1 MPSIRNVLGDDSQL
15 YENIIKKVNFNL
27 RCCIPGVIQQYDP
40 KTNTAS
46 IQPAIREE
54 IVNEDNTVQYMNLP
68 ILVNVPII
76 FPSCSIGSIKMLL
89 KRGDE
94 CLVLFSDLSIDNF
107 WKYANV
113 QNPIEVRRHDLSDGI
128 AIPCVLSQPNTKPF
142 NGTGMEITSEDS
154 KISITKD
161 GITFSDKNGTI
172 TLEQMIKL
180 LSHVHQDSTG
190 KLTSQPIYWGE

>member
-54 IVNEDNTVQYMNLP
+54 IVNEDNTVQYINLP

-89 KRGDE
+89 KQGDE

-128 AIPCVLSQPNTKPF
+128 AIPCVLSQPNTKQF
-142 NGTGMEITSEDS
+142 NGTGIEITSGVS
-154 KISITKD
+154 KISITNN
-161 GITFSDKNGTI
+161 GITFSDQNGTI
-172 TLEQMIKL
+172 TLEQIIRL
-180 LSHVHQDSTG
+180 LRHKHKDSMGGTTG
-190 KLTSQPIYWGE
+190 LPEY

>member
-54 IVNEDNTVQYMNLP
+54 IVNEDNTVQYINLP

-89 KRGDE
+89 KQGDE

-142 NGTGMEITSEDS
+142 NGTGMEITSGGS
-154 KISITKD
+154 KISITND
-161 GITFSDKNGTI
+161 GITFTDQNGTI
-172 TLEQMIKL
+172 TLEQIIRL
-180 LSHVHQDSTG
+180 LRHKHKDSMGGTTG
-190 KLTSQPIYWGE
+190 LPEY

>member
-89 KRGDE
+89 KQGDE

-128 AIPCVLSQPNTKPF
+128 AIPCVLSQPNTKQF
-142 NGTGMEITSEDS
+142 NGTGVEITSGES
-154 KISITKD
+154 KISITNN
-161 GITFSDKNGTI
+161 GITFTDQNGTI
-172 TLEQMIKL
+172 TLEQIIRL
-180 LSHVHQDSTG
+180 LRHKHKDSMGGTTG
-190 KLTSQPIYWGE
+190 LPEY

>member
-89 KRGDE
+89 KQGDE

-142 NGTGMEITSEDS
+142 NGTGVEITSGGS
-154 KISITKD
+154 KISITND
-161 GITFSDKNGTI
+161 GIKFSDQNGTI
-172 TLEQMIKL
+172 TLEQIIRL

-190 KLTSQPIYWGE
+190 KLTSQPIY

>member
-27 RCCIPGVIQQYDP
+27 RCCIPGVIQQYDH

-54 IVNEDNTVQYMNLP
+54 IVNEDNTVQYINLP

-89 KRGDE
+89 KQGDE

-142 NGTGMEITSEDS
+142 NGTGMEITSGAA
-154 KISITKD
+154 KISITND
-161 GITFSDKNGTI
+161 GIKFSDQNGTI
-172 TLEQMIKL
+172 TLEQIIRL
-180 LSHVHQDSTG
+180 LRHKHKDSMGGTTG
-190 KLTSQPIYWGE
+190 LPEY

>member
-89 KRGDE
+89 KQGDE

-128 AIPCVLSQPNTKPF
+128 AIPCVLSQPNTKQF
-142 NGTGMEITSEDS
+142 NGTGMEITCGAA
-154 KISITKD
+154 KIKMQD
-161 GITFSDKNGTI
+161 DEITFYNSYGSV
-172 TLEQMIKL
+172 TLDQMIRIMN
-180 LSHVHQDSTG
+180 HVHTAPAMGGKTTG
-190 KLTSQPIYWGE
+190 PEYG

>member
-89 KRGDE
+89 KQGDE

-128 AIPCVLSQPNTKPF
+128 AIPCVLSQPNTKQF
-142 NGTGMEITSEDS
+142 NGTGLEITSGNS
-154 KISITKD
+154 KISITND
-161 GITFSDKNGTI
+161 GIKFTDQNGTI
-172 TLEQMIKL
+172 TLEQIIRL
-180 LSHVHQDSTG
+180 LRHKHKDSMGGTTG
-190 KLTSQPIYWGE
+190 LPEY

>member
-1 MPSIRNVLGDDSQL
+1 MPSIRNVLGNDSQL

-89 KRGDE
+89 KQGDE

-190 KLTSQPIYWGE
+190 KLTSQPIY

>member
-89 KRGDE
+89 KQGDE

-128 AIPCVLSQPNTKPF
+128 AIPCVLSQPNTKQF
-142 NGTGMEITSEDS
+142 NGTGIEITSGNS
-154 KISITKD
+154 KISITND
-161 GITFSDKNGTI
+161 GITFTDQNGTI
-172 TLEQMIKL
+172 TLEQIIRL
-180 LSHVHQDSTG
+180 LRHKHKDSMGGTTG
-190 KLTSQPIYWGE
+190 LPEY

>member
-89 KRGDE
+89 KQGDE

-128 AIPCVLSQPNTKPF
+128 AIPCVLSQPNTKQF
-142 NGTGMEITSEDS
+142 NGTGIEITSGES
-154 KISITKD
+154 KISITNN
-161 GITFSDKNGTI
+161 GITFSDQNGTI
-172 TLEQMIKL
+172 TLEQIIRL
-180 LSHVHQDSTG
+180 LRHKHKDSMGGTTG
-190 KLTSQPIYWGE
+190 LPEY

>member
-89 KRGDE
+89 KQGDE

-142 NGTGMEITSEDS
+142 NGTGIEITSGES

-190 KLTSQPIYWGE
+190 KLTSQPIY

>member
-1 MPSIRNVLGDDSQL
+1 MPSIRNVLGNDSQL

-76 FPSCSIGSIKMLL
+76 FPSCSVGSIKMLL
-89 KRGDE
+89 KQGDE
-94 CLVLFSDLSIDNF
+94 CLILFSDLSIDNF

-128 AIPCVLSQPNTKPF
+128 AIPCVLSQPNTKPL
-142 NGTGMEITSEDS
+142 NSTGMEITSGES
-154 KISITKD
+154 KISITNN
-161 GITFSDKNGTI
+161 GITFSDQSGTI
-172 TLEQMIKL
+172 TLEQIIKL
-180 LSHVHQDSTG
+180 LRHKHKDSMGGTTG
-190 KLTSQPIYWGE
+190 LPEY

>member
-89 KRGDE
+89 KQGDE

-128 AIPCVLSQPNTKPF
+128 AIPCVLSQPNTKQF
-142 NGTGMEITSEDS
+142 NGTGMEITSGNS
-154 KISITKD
+154 KISITND
-161 GITFSDKNGTI
+161 EITFKNSCGNV
-172 TLEQMIKL
+172 TLTQIIKIMN
-180 LSHVHQDSTG
+180 HFHTAPAMGG
-190 KLTSQPIYWGE
+190 KTSGPEYG

>member
-1 MPSIRNVLGDDSQL
+1 MPSIRDTLGNDSQL
-15 YENIIKKVNFNL
+15 YEDIIKKVGFNL
-27 RCCIPGVIQQYDP
+27 RCCIPGIIQSYDSIH
-40 KTNTAS
+40 NTAT

-76 FPSCSIGSIKMLL
+76 FPSCSAGSIKMLL

-190 KLTSQPIYWGE
+190 KLTSQPIY

>member
-27 RCCIPGVIQQYDP
+27 RCCIPGVIQRYDP

-190 KLTSQPIYWGE
+190 KLTSQPIY

>member
-190 KLTSQPIYWGE
+190 KLTSQPIY

>member
-76 FPSCSIGSIKMLL
+76 FQSCSIGSIKMLL
-89 KRGDE
+89 KQGDE

-142 NGTGMEITSEDS
+142 NGTGVEITSGES
-154 KISITKD
+154 KISIANN
-161 GITFSDKNGTI
+161 GITFSDQNGTI
-172 TLEQMIKL
+172 KLEQIIKL

-190 KLTSQPIYWGE
+190 KLTSQPIY

>member
-1 MPSIRNVLGDDSQL
+1 MPSIRNVLGDESQL

-89 KRGDE
+89 KQGDE

-142 NGTGMEITSEDS
+142 NGTGVEITSGES
-154 KISITKD
+154 KISITNN
-161 GITFSDKNGTI
+161 GIKFTDQNGTI
-172 TLEQMIKL
+172 TLEQIIRL
-180 LSHVHQDSTG
+180 LRHKHKDSMGGTTG
-190 KLTSQPIYWGE
+190 LPEY

>member
-27 RCCIPGVIQQYDP
+27 RCCIPGVIQQYDH

-68 ILVNVPII
+68 ILVNVPIV
-76 FPSCSIGSIKMLL
+76 FPSCSVGSIKMLL
-89 KRGDE
+89 KQGDE

-142 NGTGMEITSEDS
+142 NGTGMEITSGDA
-154 KISITKD
+154 KISITND
-161 GITFSDKNGTI
+161 GITFSDQNGTI
-172 TLEQMIKL
+172 TLEQIIRL
-180 LSHVHQDSTG
+180 LRHKHKDSMGGTTG
-190 KLTSQPIYWGE
+190 LPEY

>member
-1 MPSIRNVLGDDSQL
+1 MPSIRNVLGDDYQL

-89 KRGDE
+89 KQGDE

-128 AIPCVLSQPNTKPF
+128 AIPCVLSQPNTKQF
-142 NGTGMEITSEDS
+142 NGTGIEITSGVS
-154 KISITKD
+154 KISITNN
-161 GITFSDKNGTI
+161 GITFSDQNGTI
-172 TLEQMIKL
+172 TLEQIIRL
-180 LSHVHQDSTG
+180 LRHKHKDSMGGTTG
-190 KLTSQPIYWGE
+190 LPEY

>member
-76 FPSCSIGSIKMLL
+76 FPSCSVGSIKMLL
-89 KRGDE
+89 KQGDE

-142 NGTGMEITSEDS
+142 NGTGMEITSGES
-154 KISITKD
+154 KISITNN
-161 GITFSDKNGTI
+161 GITFSDQSGTI
-172 TLEQMIKL
+172 TLEQIIKL
-180 LSHVHQDSTG
+180 LRHKHKDSMGGTTG
-190 KLTSQPIYWGE
+190 LPEY

>member
-68 ILVNVPII
+68 ILVNVPMI
-76 FPSCSIGSIKMLL
+76 FPSCSVGSIRMLL
-89 KRGDE
+89 KQGDE

-128 AIPCVLSQPNTKPF
+128 AIPCVLSQPNTKKF
-142 NGTGMEITSEDS
+142 TGTGIEITCGSS
-154 KISITKD
+154 KIKIDPT
-161 GITFSDKNGTI
+161 GITFTDSNGSI
-172 TLEQMIKL
+172 TLYQLIRL
-180 LSHVHQDSTG
+180 LSHVHTSPAMGGKTST
-190 KLTSQPIYWGE
+190 PEY

>member
-89 KRGDE
+89 KQGDE

-128 AIPCVLSQPNTKPF
+128 AIPCVLSQPNTKQF

-161 GITFSDKNGTI
+161 GITFSDQNGTI
-172 TLEQMIKL
+172 TLKQIIRL
-180 LSHVHQDSTG
+180 LNHAHQDSTG
-190 KLTSQPIYWGE
+190 KLTSQPIY

>member
-89 KRGDE
+89 KQGDE

-128 AIPCVLSQPNTKPF
+128 AIPCVLSQPNTKQF
-142 NGTGMEITSEDS
+142 NGTGVEITSGVS
-154 KISITKD
+154 KISITNN
-161 GITFSDKNGTI
+161 GITFSDQNGTI
-172 TLEQMIKL
+172 TLEQIIRL
-180 LSHVHQDSTG
+180 LRHKHKDSMGGTTG
-190 KLTSQPIYWGE
+190 LPEY

>member
-89 KRGDE
+89 KQGDE

-128 AIPCVLSQPNTKPF
+128 AIPCVLSQPNTKQF
-142 NGTGMEITSEDS
+142 NGTGIEITSGDS
-154 KISITKD
+154 KIEIGKD
-161 GITFSDKNGTI
+161 EITFKNSYGSV
-172 TLEQMIKL
+172 TLTQIIRIMNHI
-180 LSHVHQDSTG
+180 HTAPAMGG
-190 KLTSQPIYWGE
+190 KTSGPEYG

>member
-1 MPSIRNVLGDDSQL
+1 MPSIRDTLGNDSQL
-15 YENIIKKVNFNL
+15 YEDIIKKVGFNL
-27 RCCIPGVIQQYDP
+27 RCCIPGIIQSYDSIH
-40 KTNTAS
+40 NTAT
-46 IQPAIREE
+46 IQLAIREE

-89 KRGDE
+89 KQGDE

-128 AIPCVLSQPNTKPF
+128 AIPCVLSQPNTKLF
-142 NGTGMEITSEDS
+142 NGTGMEITSGES
-154 KISITKD
+154 KISITNN
-161 GITFSDKNGTI
+161 GITFSDQNGTI
-172 TLEQMIKL
+172 TLEQIIRL
-180 LSHVHQDSTG
+180 LRHKHKDSMGGTTG
-190 KLTSQPIYWGE
+190 LPEY

>member
-68 ILVNVPII
+68 ILVNVPMV
-76 FPSCSIGSIKMLL
+76 FPSCSVGSIKMLL
-89 KRGDE
+89 KQGDE

-128 AIPCVLSQPNTKPF
+128 AIPCVLSQPNTKQF
-142 NGTGMEITSEDS
+142 NGTGIEITSGNS

-161 GITFSDKNGTI
+161 EITFKNSYGNV
-172 TLEQMIKL
+172 TLTQIIRIMDHI
-180 LSHVHQDSTG
+180 HTAPAMGG
-190 KLTSQPIYWGE
+190 KTSGPEYG

>member
-1 MPSIRNVLGDDSQL
+1 MPSIRDTLGNDSQL
-15 YENIIKKVNFNL
+15 YEDIIKKVGFNL
-27 RCCIPGVIQQYDP
+27 RCCIPGIIQSYDSIH
-40 KTNTAS
+40 NTAT

-89 KRGDE
+89 KQGDE

-128 AIPCVLSQPNTKPF
+128 AIPCVLSQPNTKSF
-142 NGTGMEITSEDS
+142 EGKGIEITCGSA
-154 KISITKD
+154 KIKMQD
-161 GITFSDKNGTI
+161 DEITFYNGYGSV
-172 TLEQMIKL
+172 TLEQVIRIMN
-180 LSHVHQDSTG
+180 HVHTAPAMGGKTTG
-190 KLTSQPIYWGE
+190 PEYG

>member
-1 MPSIRNVLGDDSQL
+1 MPSIRNVLGNDSQL

-76 FPSCSIGSIKMLL
+76 FPSCSVGSIKMLL
-89 KRGDE
+89 KQGDE

-128 AIPCVLSQPNTKPF
+128 AIPCVLSQPNTKQF
-142 NGTGMEITSEDS
+142 NGTGMEITSGNS
-154 KISITKD
+154 KISITND
-161 GITFSDKNGTI
+161 EITFKNSYGNV
-172 TLEQMIKL
+172 TLTQIIKIMN
-180 LSHVHQDSTG
+180 HFHTAPAMGG
-190 KLTSQPIYWGE
+190 KTSGPEYG

>member
-89 KRGDE
+89 KQGDE

-128 AIPCVLSQPNTKPF
+128 AIPCVLSQPNTKSF
-142 NGTGMEITSEDS
+142 SGTGIEIECGSS
-154 KISITKD
+154 KIKIEQS
-161 GITFSDKNGTI
+161 GITFYDSNGSV
-172 TLEQMIKL
+172 TLDQIIGL
-180 LSHVHQDSTG
+180 LRHVHTAPAMGGKTTG
-190 KLTSQPIYWGE
+190 PEY

>member
-89 KRGDE
+89 KQGDE

-190 KLTSQPIYWGE
+190 KLTSQPIY

>member
-89 KRGDE
+89 KKGDE

-190 KLTSQPIYWGE
+190 KLTSQPIY